1 MQTVAVSG
9 APAAQSTTTDR
20 GVSSMK
26 SEDFFKLLVSELKQQ
41 DPLQPAKTADMIGQV
56 SQIRSIELSKN
67 LTDALSQ
74 MTQQQRTAG
83 AADLLGKYVT
93 ATLHAADGT
102 TSDVSG
108 IVTGVRFESDG
119 TAVLELDT
127 GQTVSAADVTLITS
141 AEAAERAK
149 AAATATGVNN
159 TAATTT
165 TTDEANKT
173 AQTAKS
179 TSGGLLP
186 FLTMDGSFHL

>member
-127 GQTVSAADVTLITS
+127 GQTVSAADVTLIAS

-149 AAATATGVNN
+149 TAATATTAAK
-159 TAATTT
+159 TAATA
-165 TTDEANKT
+165 TTDEATKA